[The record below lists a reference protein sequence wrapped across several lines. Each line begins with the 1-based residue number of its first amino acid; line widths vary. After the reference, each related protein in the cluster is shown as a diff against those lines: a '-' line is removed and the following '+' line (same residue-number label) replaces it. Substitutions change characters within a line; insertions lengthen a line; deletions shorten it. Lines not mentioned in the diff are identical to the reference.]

1 MFWVVYV
8 RPLVI
13 GIRKKRAKKKGVVYK
28 PLFPKVADRVDN
40 IKTKIKN
47 KKNGK
52 II

>member
-1 MFWVVYV
+1 MFWVVYI

-13 GIRKKRAKKKGVVYK
+13 GYRKMRAKKKGIEYK

-40 IKTKIKN
+40 IKSKIKN
-47 KKNGK
+47 NKNGK

>member
-13 GIRKKRAKKKGVVYK
+13 GYRKMRAKRKGIEYK
-28 PLFPKVADRVDN
+28 PLFPKVADRVDKLK
-40 IKTKIKN
+40 IKIKN
-47 KKNGK
+47 RKNGK

>member
-13 GIRKKRAKKKGVVYK
+13 GIRKKRAKKKGVVYQ
-28 PLFPKVADRVDN
+28 PLFPKMLERVDK
-40 IKTKIKN
+40 IKVKIKN
-47 KKNGK
+47 RKNGK